1 MVVSLAAQAATLV
14 DTAPQN
20 GIPTAAMQQVADVLT
35 QVAQHL
41 DHLQYTTLRYPDGG
55 WLTVRVVEDPAAGE
69 AESLSSEGSQPTTH
83 LWIPAFG
90 HLEDAHTTLA
100 ELKERSPELE
110 TASFGVLELLFLALG
125 LSRAD
130 GIVFYDQAG
139 DRQQGKTVACRAL
152 MEQVNQSLRRWASP
166 PPSMA

>member
-1 MVVSLAAQAATLV
+1 MVVSLTAQATALV

-35 QVAQHL
+35 EVAQHL

-55 WLTVRVVEDPAAGE
+55 WLTVRVVEKPTEEG
-69 AESLSSEGSQPTTH
+69 AEPITH

-90 HLEDAHTTLA
+90 HIEDAHTTLA
-100 ELKERSPELE
+100 ELNSQAPDLE
-110 TASFGVLELLFLALG
+110 AAPFGVLELLFLGLG

-139 DRQQGKTVACRAL
+139 DRQMGKTVASQPLTEQINQAIRA
-152 MEQVNQSLRRWASP
+152 VTSP
-166 PPSMA
+166 PDSLA

>member
-1 MVVSLAAQAATLV
+1 MVVSLTAQAAALV

-35 QVAQHL
+35 EVAQHL

-55 WLTVRVVEDPAAGE
+55 WLTVRVVEKPAQ
-69 AESLSSEGSQPTTH
+69 EGSEPITH

-90 HLEDAHTTLA
+90 HIEDAQTTLA
-100 ELKERSPELE
+100 ELSSQAPDLE
-110 TASFGVLELLFLALG
+110 AAPFGVLELLFLGLG

-139 DRQQGKTVACRAL
+139 DRQQGKTVASQPL
-152 MEQVNQSLRRWASP
+152 TEQINQAIQGSAP
-166 PPSMA
+166 PPNSVA

>member
-1 MVVSLAAQAATLV
+1 MMVSLTAQAAALV

-35 QVAQHL
+35 EVAQHL

-55 WLTVRVVEDPAAGE
+55 WLTVRVVEKPAPSASGT
-69 AESLSSEGSQPTTH
+69 ESPPITH

-90 HLEDAHTTLA
+90 HIEDAHTTLA
-100 ELKERSPELE
+100 ELSSQAPELE
-110 TASFGVLELLFLALG
+110 AASFGVLELLFLGLG

-139 DRQQGKTVACRAL
+139 DRQQGKTVASQPL
-152 MEQVNQSLRRWASP
+152 TEQINQAIRGSTP
-166 PPSMA
+166 PPASIA

>member
-1 MVVSLAAQAATLV
+1 MVVSLTAQAAALV
-14 DTAPQN
+14 DSAPQN

-35 QVAQHL
+35 EVAQHL

-55 WLTVRVVEDPAAGE
+55 WLTVRVVEKPAQ
-69 AESLSSEGSQPTTH
+69 EGSEPITH

-90 HLEDAHTTLA
+90 HPDDAQTTLA
-100 ELKERSPELE
+100 ELNSQAPELE
-110 TASFGVLELLFLALG
+110 AAPFGVLELLFLGLG

-139 DRQQGKTVACRAL
+139 DRQQGKTVASQPL
-152 MEQVNQSLRRWASP
+152 TEQINQAIRGSTPP
-166 PPSMA
+166 PPSIA

>member
-1 MVVSLAAQAATLV
+1 MVASLTAQAAALV

-35 QVAQHL
+35 EVAQHL

-55 WLTVRVVEDPAAGE
+55 WLTVRVVEKPAPRASGT
-69 AESLSSEGSQPTTH
+69 ESLEGSEPITH

-90 HLEDAHTTLA
+90 HIEDAQTTLA
-100 ELKERSPELE
+100 ELSSQAPELE
-110 TASFGVLELLFLALG
+110 AASFGVLELLFLGLG

-139 DRQQGKTVACRAL
+139 DRQQGKTVASQPL
-152 MEQVNQSLRRWASP
+152 TEQINQAIRRSTPP
-166 PPSMA
+166 PPSIA